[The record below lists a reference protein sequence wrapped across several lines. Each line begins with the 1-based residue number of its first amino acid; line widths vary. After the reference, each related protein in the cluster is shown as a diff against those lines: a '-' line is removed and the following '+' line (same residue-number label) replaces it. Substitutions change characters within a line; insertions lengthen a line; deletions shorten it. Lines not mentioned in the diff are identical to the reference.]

1 MIKKM
6 IYLRH
11 GQTVYN
17 VEGVWQGRADS
28 LLSPLGI
35 KQARVAG
42 AHLREMDVELDH
54 VFRSPLGRAL
64 QTLEEMDLSLAMR
77 SEGIPGLVEMGFGEF
92 DGKPIKGDPVDYS
105 DFPFESFGGESDEE
119 VSKRTCETLE
129 EIMLRPESQNVLVVG
144 HGASAR
150 LFCDAWAGNA
160 RVQIDGSLPNCSM
173 LSFEFDDATRAFSL
187 VEVWAPEVDG

>member
-17 VEGVWQGRADS
+17 LEGVWQGRADS
-28 LLSPLGI
+28 SLSPLGI
-35 KQARVAG
+35 KQARAAG
-42 AHLREMDVELDH
+42 AHLREMGIELDH

-77 SEGIPGLVEMGFGEF
+77 SEGIPGLVEMSFGEF
-92 DGKPIKGDPVDYS
+92 DGKPIKGDPADYS
-105 DFPFESFGGESDEE
+105 DFPFKSFGGESDEE

-129 EIMLRPESQNVLVVG
+129 EIMLRSECQNVLVVG
-144 HGASAR
+144 HGATAR
-150 LFCDAWAGNA
+150 LFCDAWAA
-160 RVQIDGSLPNCSM
+160 SAYTRIDGPLPNCSM
-173 LSFEFDDATRAFSL
+173 LGFGFDDATRAFSL
-187 VEVWAPEVDG
+187 VEAWVPEADN